1 MLRVGWK
8 SCPFCYREDL
18 YISRPKRLAEEIAIL
33 MLLQPVRCHDCLRR
47 FFRPLF
53 ASPPPKMVARRVA
66 SKELTQK
73 EAAATH
79 DRHAA

>member
-8 SCPFCYREDL
+8 CCPFCNREDV
-18 YISRPKRLAEEIAIL
+18 YISRPKCLSEEIAIL
-33 MLLQPVRCHDCLRR
+33 ALLQPVRCHDCMRR

-53 ASPPPKMVARRVA
+53 ASPPPNMVARRVA

-73 EAAATH
+73 EGPATQNRRAA
-79 DRHAA
+79 